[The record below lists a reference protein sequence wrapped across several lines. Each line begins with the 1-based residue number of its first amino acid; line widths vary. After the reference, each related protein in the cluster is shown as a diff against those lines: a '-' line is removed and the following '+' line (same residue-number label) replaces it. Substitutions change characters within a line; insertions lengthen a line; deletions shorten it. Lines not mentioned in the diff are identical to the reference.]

1 MNVTS
6 LRSDRKLQ
14 RLNGSKFSTRMVLVL
29 ICLLLIGIPAV
40 AQSPTRTLSLDD
52 LIQAGW
58 NDSPQ
63 MRQARLNA
71 SAALIQ
77 RTSARSQ
84 FFPEITAQAGVTWL
98 EDPPAGVVIPAG
110 AFGGGQPLQNVQLAP
125 GGNDWNYQATLRLQQ
140 PVFAWGKILGGLRI
154 SQHELA
160 ISSLELEKTRKE
172 VTRDITKA
180 FGLAHFSQQ
189 ALQQARVLG
198 TILEEIFQ
206 DRQRSF
212 QVGAVNREE
221 VLEAQLRLREVES
234 QIIEAEL
241 TALIAL
247 EQLSILT
254 GIQSISYDRLA
265 PPQSLDGIQIPDL
278 QQFID
283 LSVSQSQEIQML
295 GLRLQQAIELAK
307 IEGRSRGLLPDLG
320 LTVELSMRGTEFP
333 GVSDWRDSWSTN
345 LSVTLGTQITLFDGG
360 RQLAK
365 IREQALQAQRV
376 GQGIN
381 DRALTLSLEIIR
393 AYEAKVRAERRM
405 LNTQAKLEFITE
417 QERNARVSFENDLI
431 TREQVLGAR
440 VMLLTT
446 QLELAAAEFEYQ
458 SALAD
463 LAFFI
468 PNHIQ

>member
-1 MNVTS
+1 MKQMIVPRTKSS
-6 LRSDRKLQ
+6 LSPFRMLTRI
-14 RLNGSKFSTRMVLVL
+14 FSLVML
-29 ICLLLIGIPAV
+29 ILLTLVVPGAPTF
-40 AQSPTRTLSLDD
+40 AQTLTLYE

-58 NDSPQ
+58 SESPQ
-63 MRQARLNA
+63 MRQARLNS

-98 EDPPAGVVIPAG
+98 EDPPAGVTIPSG
-110 AFGGGQPLQNVQLAP
+110 SFGMGQPLQEVQLAP
-125 GGNDWNYQATLRLQQ
+125 GGNDWNYQATLKLQQ

-160 ISSLELEKTRKE
+160 LASLALEKTRKE

-189 ALQQARVLG
+189 ALEQARVLG
-198 TILEEIFQ
+198 AILEEIFQ

-241 TALIAL
+241 TVRIAL

-254 GIQSISYDRLA
+254 GIKPITYDQLA
-265 PPQSLDGIQIPDL
+265 PQQPVTGLAIPDL
-278 QQFID
+278 QEFID
-283 LSVSQSQEIQML
+283 SSVPQSPEIQIL
-295 GLRLQQAIELAK
+295 GLQLQQAIELSK

-320 LTVELSMRGTEFP
+320 LTVELTMRGTEFP
-333 GVSDWRDSWSTN
+333 GVTDWQDSWNTN

-360 RQLAK
+360 RQLAR
-365 IREQALQAQRV
+365 IREQALQAERV

-393 AYEAKVRAERRM
+393 AYEAKVRAERRII
-405 LNTQAKLEFITE
+405 NTQAQLDFVTE

-446 QLELAAAEFEYQ
+446 QLELAAAEFEHQ